1 MTDRR
6 DIDAIL
12 ALSPVMPI
20 MVVED
25 AAAAPDL
32 AHALLAGG
40 VRVAEVTL
48 RTPAALDAMA
58 AMKRAAPDMAVGAGT
73 LLTPED
79 VRRAEDAGA
88 DFLVTPGA
96 APRLIEALLATGLPL
111 LPGAATGSEILALLE
126 RGVKRMKFF
135 PAEQAGGPAWLA
147 AMHGPFPQVRFCPT
161 GGITRDLAPAYLK
174 LPNVGCVG
182 GSWVAPAE
190 AIAARDWAAIE
201 AHARAASALRS

>member
-1 MTDRR
+1 MTDNR

-12 ALSPVMPI
+12 ALSPVLPI
-20 MVVED
+20 MTVED

-32 AHALLAGG
+32 ARALLAGG
-40 VRVAEVTL
+40 VRAAEVTL
-48 RTPAALDAMA
+48 RTPAALEAMA
-58 AMKRAAPDMAVGAGT
+58 AMKRAAPDMMVGAGT
-73 LLTPED
+73 LLTPDD

-96 APRLIEALLATGLPL
+96 APRLIDALLATGLPL

-126 RGVKRMKFF
+126 RGVKRIKFF

-161 GGITRDLAPAYLK
+161 GGITRDLAPVYLK
-174 LPNVGCVG
+174 LANVACVG
-182 GSWVAPAE
+182 GSWVAPAK
-190 AIAARDWAAIE
+190 AIAACDWAAIE
-201 AHARAASALRS
+201 VNARAASALRE